1 MEGLLLSNRP
11 PMQPFCVNTVS
22 PLRLSGYFSYLASP
36 AHQSR
41 LPLQPAADTCS
52 SSPVDAW
59 WHSAATLGDWIQ
71 SSRSDHP
78 RSMLSSLQKDI
89 PAIRTAS
96 PRQQLACLPA
106 SLPTPCNDLLHGTTP
121 KSAVLCCAEAIN
133 IHVTHAADAVVRV
146 VRVSMSMSLHDEH
159 THDDCT

>member
-1 MEGLLLSNRP
+1 MMEGLLLSNRP

-22 PLRLSGYFSYLASP
+22 PLRLSGCFSYLASP

-78 RSMLSSLQKDI
+78 RSMLSSLK
-89 PAIRTAS
+89 RTFPLSARHLHANS
-96 PRQQLACLPA
+96 LPA
-106 SLPTPCNDLLHGTTP
+106 SLCLAHRYHERNAMPGHCMR
-121 KSAVLCCAEAIN
+121 AEK
-133 IHVTHAADAVVRV
+133 HLRV
-146 VRVSMSMSLHDEH
+146 VP
-159 THDDCT
+159 CTPRPPFVPVC